1 VLYDDVVTARYR
13 YTRAGV
19 GIVNHNTVKFNR
31 ARVPGGWERGSH
43 EDDTEGWF
51 HRPWP
56 WNHPSSPSGTGLHRS
71 VGFVPR
77 HDAHRRAVR
86 CRLVASPPFSLK
98 INIVLRSC
106 TGRSYVAPTD
116 WSTNRQTRMYRV
128 FWFAWK
134 NISRL
139 LLYGWSKYIKVMKK
153 KKEKK
158 KIDGLIMRI
167 KFNTLLQ

>member
-1 VLYDDVVTARYR
+1 VSYLFVQKISAFCVSMPTKLCATSVLYDDVGTASYR

-31 ARVPGGWERGSH
+31 ARVPDGWEWGSH

-56 WNHPSSPSGTGLHRS
+56 WIHPFPPSGTGLHRS

-77 HDAHRRAVR
+77 HDAHRRVVR
-86 CRLVASPPFSLK
+86 YRLVASPPFSLK

-106 TGRSYVAPTD
+106 TGRSCVAPTD
-116 WSTNRQTRMYRV
+116 RSANKHLGCTV
-128 FWFAWK
+128 FWFVWK

-139 LLYGWSKYIKVMKK
+139 LL
-153 KKEKK
+153 
-158 KIDGLIMRI
+158 
-167 KFNTLLQ
+167 